1 MDKLCI
7 IVTLYK
13 SKSTIDFLLEEA
25 DKFSKSCKLF
35 EPEFVFVEDRCPE
48 DSLKYL
54 LSEIDKYPS
63 IKYIYYRLSKN
74 FGAPKAM
81 KCGFACGKG
90 DYYTTIASDLQE
102 GLESVSRA
110 YEKLKKENADVCF
123 GVRKKR
129 NDPIIS
135 KAYSSIYW
143 YLYRKFIIQEIPP
156 GGVDFF
162 VCSRKVRDS
171 FCEIKEITSFMVGL
185 IYWLGFNRV
194 YINYERQER
203 KFGKSS
209 WSFTKKISY
218 LADSVFSYSK
228 LPINIL
234 MYSGA
239 IGVFLS
245 SSLGLI
251 TFLGKISGKIPVQG
265 YTTLIIV
272 LCFFSSLLIL
282 ALSILGQY
290 IWRIFDNTKKRQLYV
305 IDKDFSSE
313 I

>member
-25 DKFSKSCKLF
+25 NKFSESCKLF

-48 DSLKYL
+48 YSLKYL
-54 LSEIDKYPS
+54 LSEINKYPN

-81 KCGFACGKG
+81 KCGFTCGNG
-90 DYYTTIASDLQE
+90 DYYTTIGSDLQE
-102 GLESVSRA
+102 GLGSVSRA
-110 YEKLKKENADVCF
+110 YEKFKKENADVCF

-143 YLYRKFIIQEIPP
+143 YLYRRFIIQEIPP

-162 VCSRKVRDS
+162 VCSRKVRDA
-171 FCEIKEITSFMVGL
+171 FCEIQEITSFMIGL
-185 IYWLGFNRV
+185 IYWLGFERV
-194 YINYERQER
+194 YIDYDRQER
-203 KFGKSS
+203 KYGESS
-209 WSFTKKISY
+209 WSFAKKLSY
-218 LADSVFSYSK
+218 LSDSIFSYSK
-228 LPINIL
+228 LPVNIL
-234 MYSGA
+234 MYTGA
-239 IGVFLS
+239 IGSILS
-245 SSLGLI
+245 LIIGLLTLI
-251 TFLGKISGKIPVQG
+251 GKISGKVPVPG

-272 LCFFSSLLIL
+272 ICFFSSILIL
-282 ALSILGQY
+282 SISILGQY
-290 IWRIFDNTKKRQLYV
+290 LWRVFDNTKKRPLYV
-305 IDKDFSSE
+305 IDKDFSSDA
-313 I
+313 